1 MKKTIKP
8 EIKNIKTI
16 GVIGAGQMGRG
27 IAQVVAQTG
36 YDAIVVEPYDAM
48 LKKSQSDLARNLSR
62 LSLAKSKTRKRM
74 RLSRVSG
81 LKKNSQRLPRLISS
95 LKRRLKTVP
104 LKPTYFHIL
113 IKFARRMSS

>member
-8 EIKNIKTI
+8 DLKNIKTI

-48 LKKSQSDLARNLSR
+48 LKKSQSDIARNLSKAVE
-62 LSLAKSKTRKRM
+62 LGKIKSKDKDAIIGRIRFEKE
-74 RLSRVSG
+74 LSTLVEADFVIEAAVE
-81 LKKNSQRLPRLISS
+81 NSAV
-95 LKRRLKTVP
+95 KTDIFCP
-104 LKPTYFHIL
+104 
-113 IKFARRMSS
+113 S